1 MTSPLIQL
9 QELGQSPWH
18 DNIRRGQLA
27 SGELARMVADGDIT
41 GLTSNPSI
49 FEKAIAESEDYDEA
63 LRTLAL
69 AGKSAPEMFDQLAIE
84 DIQAAADIF
93 KPVYERT
100 ERADGY
106 VSIEVSPEYAHD
118 TQTTCSEAERLW
130 DAVAR
135 PNLLVKIPATQAGLP
150 AIAQSIASG
159 INVNVTLIFSR
170 ERYSKVMDAYLDGME
185 QRAARGS
192 DLTSLAS
199 VASFFVSRVDN
210 LVDQLLDKSIAQQ
223 PAAAAQLSSLKG
235 RAAIANARLAY
246 EMFQEI
252 VAGERWQKLA
262 DQGAQVQRPLWAST
276 STKNPDYSDVLYI
289 ESLIGPDTVNTMP
302 PNTLQAFK
310 DHGLVKLT
318 VTENVNQ
325 SRQLMD
331 QLAEINID
339 MQTVTQ
345 QLEEEGVAS
354 FFRSFENL
362 LKVIENKRSHFPGVN
377 GANQA

>member
-27 SGELARMVADGDIT
+27 SGELARMVTDGDIT

-49 FEKAIAESEDYDEA
+49 FEKAIAESDDYDEA

-69 AGKSAPEMFDQLAIE
+69 AGKSAPEIFDQLAIE

-93 KPVYERT
+93 APVYERT

-118 TQTTCSEAERLW
+118 TQATCSEAERLW
-130 DAVAR
+130 DALAR
-135 PNLLVKIPATQAGLP
+135 PNLMVKIPATQAGLP

-192 DLTSLAS
+192 DLTSMAS

-210 LVDQLLDKSIAQQ
+210 LVDQLLDKNIAQQ
-223 PAAAAQLSSLKG
+223 PEAAAQLSSLKG
-235 RAAIANARLAY
+235 QAAIANARLAY
-246 EMFQEI
+246 EMFQEV

-262 DQGAQVQRPLWAST
+262 GQGAQVQRPLWAST

-289 ESLIGPDTVNTMP
+289 ENLIGPDTVNTMP

-339 MQTVTQ
+339 MQAVTQ

-377 GANQA
+377 GADQA